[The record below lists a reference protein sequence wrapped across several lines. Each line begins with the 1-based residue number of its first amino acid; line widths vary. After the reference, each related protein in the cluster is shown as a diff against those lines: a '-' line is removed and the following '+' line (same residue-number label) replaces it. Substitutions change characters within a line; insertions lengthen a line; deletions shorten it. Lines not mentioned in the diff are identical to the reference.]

1 VVIKRPWEFR
11 QAASRASKTKP
22 VVALYVGGTE
32 AGSRSAASHTGSISG
47 PDHLYDALFRQAGVI
62 RAYTVEDLFEW
73 AGALSL
79 QPIPRGRNMA
89 ILTHSGG
96 PASSLA
102 DACVRWGL
110 KVPLFSE
117 RLQAK
122 VRELLPATG
131 SFRNPVDLT
140 FFMDMGVMMEKL
152 PQIILEDPEIDGLL
166 MHGVM
171 GSTFFRSISEIARK
185 WVKVPSSE
193 QERKFFLGTMEAFI
207 KLPQQYGKP
216 VIASSFAD
224 REDDAVKMAQDNGI
238 PCFRA
243 PERAVSAMAALC
255 RYSEIRKRGE

>member
-1 VVIKRPWEFR
+1 
-11 QAASRASKTKP
+11 
-22 VVALYVGGTE
+22 
-32 AGSRSAASHTGSISG
+32 
-47 PDHLYDALFRQAGVI
+47 
-62 RAYTVEDLFEW
+62 VEELFEW

-79 QPIPRGRNMA
+79 QPIPKGKNMA

-102 DACVRWGL
+102 DACNRWGL

-117 RLQAK
+117 SLQTRI
-122 VRELLPATG
+122 RELLPATG

-166 MHGVM
+166 IHGVM
-171 GSTFFRSISEIARK
+171 GSTFFRSFSEIARK
-185 WVKVPSSE
+185 WVKVPSYEEVRNS
-193 QERKFFLGTMEAFI
+193 FLGTMDAFI
-207 KLPQQYGKP
+207 KLPQKYGKP

-224 REDDAVKMAQDNGI
+224 RDDDAVKIAQDNGT

-243 PERAVSAMAALC
+243 PERAVRAMAALC
-255 RYSEIRKRGE
+255 RYAEIQSRK

>member
-1 VVIKRPWEFR
+1 
-11 QAASRASKTKP
+11 
-22 VVALYVGGTE
+22 
-32 AGSRSAASHTGSISG
+32 
-47 PDHLYDALFRQAGVI
+47 VI
-62 RAYTVEDLFEW
+62 RAHTVEDLFEW

-102 DACVRWGL
+102 DACNRWGL

-117 RLQAK
+117 RLQARIK
-122 VRELLPATG
+122 ELLPSTG

-140 FFMDMGVMMEKL
+140 FFMDMGV
-152 PQIILEDPEIDGLL
+152 EIDGLL

-171 GSTFFRSISEIARK
+171 GSTFFKSVSEIARK
-185 WVKVPSSE
+185 WVKVPSYE
-193 QERKFFLGTMEAFI
+193 QVRNLFLGTMEAFI
-207 KLPQQYGKP
+207 KLPRQYGKP
-216 VIASSFAD
+216 VITSSFAD

-255 RYSEIRKRGE
+255 RYGEIRKRDS